1 MNSVMKANEIQIGDW
16 VEPRQCIIP
25 TVYCK
30 VEGIYTDGTVH
41 LDKAERL
48 FALDEL
54 TSIPITPEI
63 LEKNFP
69 IVNGCQYIDDNN
81 DVCIEVYFNAKTEKY
96 KKYAILY
103 TGRGKIYIDKYV
115 HQLQHALRL
124 CGIEKEIIL

>member
-16 VEPRQCIIP
+16 VEPCQCMVP

-30 VEGIYTDGTVH
+30 VEGIYPDGTVH

-54 TSIPITPEI
+54 KSIPITPEI

-69 IVNGCQYIDDNN
+69 IANGCQYIDNNN
-81 DVCIEVYFNAKTEKY
+81 DVCIEVYFNAITEKG

-103 TGRGKIYIDKYV
+103 TNRGKIYIDKYV